1 MNKIEIENNT
11 IFLFTRGSQAYG
23 TNNEDSD
30 EDIGAIC
37 LPSKEVLYGV
47 EKFEQDD
54 KWVDENGEK
63 SDKVV
68 YNLNKALDLMLECN
82 PNMLDFLYAP
92 ERVIKLTTPTWQR
105 IVDVRDEFLCLK
117 AKWAFQGYSISQLN
131 RIKTHRSYLLNP
143 PKQKP
148 ERDSYDLP
156 KKSIFPETQ
165 CEVIAKLSSQYVEPE
180 KQDEFYSEVTKMFDR
195 EGALI
200 FKKYI
205 PTEYY
210 PFAIADFKKRQ
221 KEFLHMIS
229 SISGTFLKD
238 EYNKMAENEL
248 RYISA
253 RYNWQRYTRWQKS
266 RNKRRGEMEAKCGYD
281 CYSEDTEFLTE
292 NGWKSFYHISEND
305 KLATVY
311 IDNKSKFR
319 KQRGIE
325 YQNYTDKFE
334 GEYTGNMYHF
344 IGNHVDTLVTPNHR
358 MLFRE
363 FSRKNNEII
372 GDFKLEEAHSL
383 PDSVDFIRTI
393 SPNTK
398 TYSNKKILP
407 DNFPI
412 KLETYL
418 TLMGWFLSDG
428 TFQFRK
434 NKNGKKLKAC
444 AISQKQGNRL
454 QGSMKKFYNRYN
466 TKFSTSYYVYT
477 KKKNKVRDYEIY
489 EHILNI
495 RDKDIINK
503 LFADC
508 GHGKDKKIPRWIFKL
523 SKRLMEKLF
532 DAMVRGDGTTR
543 NTSLKSIIYYSS
555 LKKLADDV
563 NELAFLCGWET
574 SLYGP
579 YTSYKFNKIFTM
591 YQIHVNK
598 NTDRTRRIMAL
609 NNVKIL
615 NKNKTKIVCFT
626 VPNKTLITRR
636 NGHVAIHGN
645 SKHAMHLTRLL
656 LMAVEIME
664 DKGVLVDR
672 TNIDR
677 DMLMEIRDGLWTFE
691 QVIELSDK
699 LNAQADE
706 LYKTCTL
713 PNKPNYDLINKI
725 RLEILEAHGASLR

>member
-23 TNNEDSD
+23 TNNADSD
-30 EDIGAIC
+30 EDIGGIC
-37 LPSKEVLYGV
+37 LPSKAVLYGT
-47 EKFEQDD
+47 EKFEQEDR
-54 KWVDENGEK
+54 WVDENGEK

-105 IVDVRDEFLCLK
+105 IVDIRDEFLCLK

-148 ERDSYDLP
+148 ERDTYGLP

-221 KEFLHMIS
+221 KEFLHMFS

-253 RYNWQRYTRWQKS
+253 RYNWQRYVAWQKG
-266 RNKRRGEMEAKCGYD
+266 RNKKRAEIESKCG
-281 CYSEDTEFLTE
+281 
-292 NGWKSFYHISEND
+292 
-305 KLATVY
+305 
-311 IDNKSKFR
+311 
-319 KQRGIE
+319 
-325 YQNYTDKFE
+325 
-334 GEYTGNMYHF
+334 M
-344 IGNHVDTLVTPNHR
+344 
-358 MLFRE
+358 
-363 FSRKNNEII
+363 
-372 GDFKLEEAHSL
+372 
-383 PDSVDFIRTI
+383 
-393 SPNTK
+393 
-398 TYSNKKILP
+398 
-407 DNFPI
+407 
-412 KLETYL
+412 
-418 TLMGWFLSDG
+418 DG
-428 TFQFRK
+428 
-434 NKNGKKLKAC
+434 
-444 AISQKQGNRL
+444 
-454 QGSMKKFYNRYN
+454 
-466 TKFSTSYYVYT
+466 
-477 KKKNKVRDYEIY
+477 
-489 EHILNI
+489 
-495 RDKDIINK
+495 
-503 LFADC
+503 
-508 GHGKDKKIPRWIFKL
+508 
-523 SKRLMEKLF
+523 
-532 DAMVRGDGTTR
+532 
-543 NTSLKSIIYYSS
+543 
-555 LKKLADDV
+555 
-563 NELAFLCGWET
+563 
-574 SLYGP
+574 
-579 YTSYKFNKIFTM
+579 
-591 YQIHVNK
+591 
-598 NTDRTRRIMAL
+598 
-609 NNVKIL
+609 
-615 NKNKTKIVCFT
+615 
-626 VPNKTLITRR
+626 
-636 NGHVAIHGN
+636 
-645 SKHAMHLTRLL
+645 KHASHLIRLL
-656 LMAVEIME
+656 CMAVEIME
-664 DKGVLVDR
+664 GTGVLVDR